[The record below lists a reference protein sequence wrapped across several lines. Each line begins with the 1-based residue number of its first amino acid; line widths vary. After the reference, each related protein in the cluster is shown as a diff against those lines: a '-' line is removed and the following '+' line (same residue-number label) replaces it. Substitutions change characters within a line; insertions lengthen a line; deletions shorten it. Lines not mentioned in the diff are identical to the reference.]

1 MTCINKQKNSNK
13 KPKKYSKY
21 NHGVEK
27 NQARQKYIHSRIKL
41 IEKAKEQ
48 KQIYLIKTLK
58 IVERKL
64 TNTLYF
70 NTFESV
76 YLPTLGLYG
85 LMMAKVP
92 TIKKFIIT
100 VHQYYTKFYITYEEK
115 LEQYARLLNF
125 VTYENK
131 TEWTQSFTE
140 KT

>member
-92 TIKKFIIT
+92 TIKKIYYYINT
-100 VHQYYTKFYITYEEK
+100 LVHQILYNI
-115 LEQYARLLNF
+115 
-125 VTYENK
+125 
-131 TEWTQSFTE
+131 
-140 KT
+140 

>member
-1 MTCINKQKNSNK
+1 MLFLI
-13 KPKKYSKY
+13 
-21 NHGVEK
+21 H
-27 NQARQKYIHSRIKL
+27 HSRIKL

-100 VHQYYTKFYITYEEK
+100 SIH
-115 LEQYARLLNF
+115 
-125 VTYENK
+125 
-131 TEWTQSFTE
+131 
-140 KT
+140 